1 MKLITSTP
9 VQQSQ
14 IWLRDWTEQD
24 KLYTLHGLLLLHFS
38 VSILVCLSVSYP
50 CPPHPHT
57 HTRLCMPNFS
67 LIKHRLVLR
76 FWASALI
83 RPWTWYYRLHLLWRG
98 WNKKPRG
105 MSRVWCELVCLGSGL
120 FSVKPDV
127 TSHQSSEVSDSLSL
141 SPIAK
146 RFLKIMKCRG

>member
-9 VQQSQ
+9 VWQNQT
-14 IWLRDWTEQD
+14 WLRDWTEPD
-24 KLYTLHGLLLLHFS
+24 KLHTLYGLLLLHFS
-38 VSILVCLSVSYP
+38 VSILVCLSFSYP

-57 HTRLCMPNFS
+57 HTGLCMPNFS
-67 LIKHRLVLR
+67 LIKHWFVLC

-83 RPWTWYYRLHLLWRG
+83 RPWTWYYLLHLLWWG
-98 WNKKPRG
+98 WNKKPGG
-105 MSRVWCELVCLGSGL
+105 MSRVWCELARLVSGL

-141 SPIAK
+141 SLIAK